1 MAAQSM
7 PVTPSAILSALSALN
22 ITDSNTATSNI
33 ATPSNATSNT
43 AATSNA
49 TILCLPN
56 FPIPRELRD
65 QIYGYLLHS
74 DYTRV
79 ARERKTVSVG
89 VKGPFSRQAYK
100 FHTNILAVNKTVH
113 EETEE
118 YLYKKNVFV
127 VASAEWH
134 ENGFWRGEWLFTR
147 NMWTPTITEKR
158 AAKMRHHSVRL
169 HFTKGQTAESNYMQA
184 CGVTSPV
191 RSCLILAKDLEALRS
206 TVSIPI
212 LDYEGFAVVLEDDP
226 PGGLNLV
233 GWNDQEDKPHKPTRL
248 QVKFFDTRY
257 RTGDVD
263 MQYKILSTLRN
274 ITCPA
279 MRVSF
284 DGVLSAHTHL
294 IQQIKDT
301 MSPVLL
307 SRRACDWIRF
317 ESLREAKEL
326 VDDSMREG
334 ELHLAEDTY
343 TSILDDT
350 TNYLHALAFPP
361 QPALLRLSWPSI
373 KPLWA
378 LRLDIALTLGFVQIK
393 LGNLQEL
400 YLTTGQFKTHAMR
413 AEALVSGFP
422 LVSSTSHVSM
432 EDACG
437 HFGLLS
443 DLSLENF
450 GPRKKYQNKSVARA
464 MEILSKF
471 KSSPYVQHDYA
482 ILSKVRNKHAKLA
495 SAYLPRRLCSVSVLG
510 PPTFSFHR
518 SPGVPRKPE
527 EMVGLQNL
535 DVLSRLDHKTK
546 MQINDL
552 QRLHGQKV
560 TEWE

>member
-1 MAAQSM
+1 MAAQSV
-7 PVTPSAILSALSALN
+7 PVTPSALLGALSALRIADPN
-22 ITDSNTATSNI
+22 TATSNTATSDNVI
-33 ATPSNATSNT
+33 STT
-43 AATSNA
+43 AD
-49 TILCLPN
+49 LQLPN

-74 DYTRV
+74 DYVRV
-79 ARERKTVSVG
+79 ARERKTAPG
-89 VKGPFSRQAYK
+89 GGEEPFSRQAYK
-100 FHTNILAVNKTVH
+100 FHTNILAVNKTIH
-113 EETEE
+113 DEAEE
-118 YLYKKNVFV
+118 YLYKNNVFV

-134 ENGFWRGEWLFTR
+134 EMAFWPGQWLLTR
-147 NMWTPTITEKR
+147 NMWTPTITEKG

-169 HFTKGQTAESNYMQA
+169 HFTRGQTAESNYMEA
-184 CGVTSPV
+184 CGVKSPL

-206 TVSIPI
+206 TVSIQI
-212 LDYEGFAVVLEDDP
+212 LDYEGFAVVIEDDP
-226 PGGLNLV
+226 PGGLNLI
-233 GWNDQEDKPHKPTRL
+233 GWNDFEDKPHKPTRL
-248 QVKFFDTRY
+248 QVKFFNTRY

-263 MQYKILSTLRN
+263 MQHSILNTLRK

-284 DGVLSAHTHL
+284 DGILPAHTHL

-301 MSPVLL
+301 MSPILL

-326 VDDSMREG
+326 VDASLRGG
-334 ELHLAEDTY
+334 ELQLAEEIY
-343 TSILDDT
+343 TSIMQDT
-350 TNYLHALAFPP
+350 TNYLHVLAFPP

-378 LRLDIALTLGFVQIK
+378 LRLDIALTLGFLQIK

-400 YLTTGQFKTHAMR
+400 YLTTRQFKTHAMR
-413 AEALVSGFP
+413 AGALVSDFP
-422 LVSSTSHVSM
+422 PVSSTSHKSM

-443 DLSLENF
+443 DLYLEKF
-450 GPRKKYQNKSVARA
+450 GDRKKYQKISVARA

-482 ILSKVRNKHAKLA
+482 ILSMVRKNKNTKLA
-495 SAYLPRRLCSVSVLG
+495 SAYLPRRMCSVSVLG
-510 PPTFSFHR
+510 PPIFSYHR
-518 SPGVPRKPE
+518 SPGVPRKPD
-527 EMVGLQNL
+527 EMVGLQNP
-535 DVLSRLDHKTK
+535 DVLSRLDHNTK

-552 QRLHGQKV
+552 QRLHQQKV